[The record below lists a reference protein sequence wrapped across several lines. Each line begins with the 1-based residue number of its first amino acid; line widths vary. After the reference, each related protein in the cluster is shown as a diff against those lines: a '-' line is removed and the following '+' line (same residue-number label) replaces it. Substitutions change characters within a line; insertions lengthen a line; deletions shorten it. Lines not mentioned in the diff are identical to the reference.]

1 MTPEMHARVLLAYIQ
16 RLPLFDTEQIIKAYR
31 ACWREQNSG
40 NRRSQ
45 MQAADDL
52 LEIATDAMARMNESD
67 RANVAAIVTRNGESR
82 A

>member
-16 RLPLFDTEQIIKAYR
+16 RLPLADTERIIEAYR
-31 ACWREQNSG
+31 ACWREQASG
-40 NRRSQ
+40 NRGSQ

-52 LEIATDAMARMNESD
+52 LEIATDAMALMNEWD
-67 RANVAAIVTRNGESR
+67 RANAAAIVTRNGENR